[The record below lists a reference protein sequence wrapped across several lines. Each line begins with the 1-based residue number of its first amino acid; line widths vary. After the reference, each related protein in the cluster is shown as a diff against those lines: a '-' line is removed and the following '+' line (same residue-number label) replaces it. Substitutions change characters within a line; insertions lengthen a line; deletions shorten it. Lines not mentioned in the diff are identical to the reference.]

1 MMLAAAGPSVRRAS
15 TRPAPVA
22 PSWSVNPSAT
32 TEAVVGLASVADP
45 GVYDGSQPITAA
57 YQWQTSSDSGVTPA
71 DISGATSLTS
81 PVWVSG
87 DANAG
92 VRKRFKMTLD
102 GRGGVVEYTTAW
114 EVVAGDPGGSGSA
127 SATGATEITFTVTT
141 ESVYAG
147 VEWDV
152 GAVLTANALA
162 AFDAE
167 VGTSHTIVI
176 DGRDG
181 IVGAQT
187 YAWRAYI
194 TSDPLD
200 AVANRTYLNSGTVAT
215 A

>member
-127 SATGATEITFTVTT
+127 SATGATEITFSVTT

-147 VEWDV
+147 VEWGVSPDYTYSV
-152 GAVLTANALA
+152 
-162 AFDAE
+162 FDAE
-167 VGTSHTIVI
+167 VNTTHTLVI

-181 IVGAQT
+181 VVGATT

-200 AVANRTYLNSGTVAT
+200 AQSNRTYLNSGTVVT

>member
-87 DANAG
+87 DAGAG

-127 SATGATEITFTVTT
+127 SATGATEITFSVTT

-147 VEWDV
+147 VEWGVSPDYTYSV
-152 GAVLTANALA
+152 
-162 AFDAE
+162 FDAE
-167 VGTSHTIVI
+167 VNTTHTLVI

-181 IVGAQT
+181 VVGATT

-200 AVANRTYLNSGTVAT
+200 APSNRTYLNSGTVAT

>member
-102 GRGGVVEYTTAW
+102 GRGGAVEYTTAW
-114 EVVAGDPGGSGSA
+114 EVVAGSPGGSGSA
-127 SATGATEITFTVTT
+127 TATGATEITFSVTT

-147 VEWDV
+147 VEWGVSPDYTYSV
-152 GAVLTANALA
+152 
-162 AFDAE
+162 FDAE
-167 VGTSHTIVI
+167 LSTTHTLVI

-181 IVGAQT
+181 VVGATT

-200 AVANRTYLNSGTVAT
+200 APSNRTYLNSGTVVT